1 MSTHTF
7 NSKLVFN
14 ISNGVEGTQHIT
26 VFNSGIRNHSEKV
39 TFDILSHKYLR
50 LHMKWLSTVSTP
62 KLVHPDTKL
71 PIPLGK
77 IALRGIP
84 VSSFTVDDI
93 LRIKGLINTEGSSKL
108 RGHWTNEQWVKVLD
122 NELKLRNE
130 KCNTLAKKVL
140 EVCSTLKKKEP
151 YELLAK
157 NTDIFIQK

>member
-26 VFNSGIRNHSEKV
+26 VFNSGVRTHSEKV
-39 TFDILSHKYLR
+39 TFDTSSHKYLR
-50 LHMKWLSTVSTP
+50 LHMKWLSTVSTS

-71 PIPLGK
+71 PFVIGK
-77 IALRGIP
+77 IALRGIS
-84 VSSFTVDDI
+84 VSYLTVDEI
-93 LRIKGLINTEGSSKL
+93 LRIKGIINTEGSSKV